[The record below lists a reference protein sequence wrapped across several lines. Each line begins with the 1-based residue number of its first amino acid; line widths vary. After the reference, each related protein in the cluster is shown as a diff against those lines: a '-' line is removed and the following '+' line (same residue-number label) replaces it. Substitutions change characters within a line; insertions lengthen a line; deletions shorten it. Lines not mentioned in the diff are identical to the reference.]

1 MEGKLFS
8 WVFQADRSLL
18 EKSFLFW
25 FSWPSHLSNAP
36 LTDNTR
42 KRLIDLMATG
52 RIYNQNSQTFSPFFF
67 LFLFYWIQF
76 DLCFIPDSDGI
87 LNNNNSLSWRKCGS
101 SIEDELIF
109 DAIRK
114 RKLARRRWTIWSLK
128 RGSLF
133 QGRNMTER
141 VYNLFYMGCCLVRCC
156 WHTSHR
162 Q

>member
-67 LFLFYWIQF
+67 
-76 DLCFIPDSDGI
+76 CFSFIGF
-87 LNNNNSLSWRKCGS
+87 NSTCVLSLTLMGS
-101 SIEDELIF
+101 LIIITRCHGENVDPVEDELIF